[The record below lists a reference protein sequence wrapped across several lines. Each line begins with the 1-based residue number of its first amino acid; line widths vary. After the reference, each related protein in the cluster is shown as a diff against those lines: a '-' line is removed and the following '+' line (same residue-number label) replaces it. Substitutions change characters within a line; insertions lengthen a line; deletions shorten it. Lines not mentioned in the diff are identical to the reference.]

1 MFIDLLIP
9 LLALLLIAAF
19 PAWRHARA
27 WGYLPSAGI
36 ALILFAVVVLRML
49 RVV

>member
-1 MFIDLLIP
+1 MFIDILIALLG
-9 LLALLLIAAF
+9 LLLIAAF

-36 ALILFAVVVLRML
+36 AIILFVVVILRML